1 MNKKKA
7 SIDLVKMG
15 LYILKRIW
23 LVIICAAIGF
33 GVMYWRSTKQPDT
46 YTASGTMYITNNNPN
61 LINYGYTNV
70 SDMSASVQL
79 VNIYSEALKQP
90 TVTGRALT
98 VEIEELNPDGS
109 YVRDE
114 NGAVIKYTL
123 SQRYEGISDAT
134 VAGSISMVSINET
147 PFVRISCRTRN
158 PAMSRDICRADLL
171 VAPDGLTTVVGAGNA
186 VVQTYPERLPGANA
200 RNDMRQ
206 GLTGAL
212 IGAAI
217 GVAILAFFFLMNQ
230 RVEEPKELTEN
241 YTLPILAQVKRRPG
255 KEENAS
261 EFLLDDKSE
270 MDLVESYA
278 KLRMNLLY
286 TLVDKDKHTVLVT
299 SAISGEG
306 KSTITSNLA
315 ISIAM
320 SGKKVIIVDADM
332 RRACQSETF
341 QYDPKSKGLS
351 DVLLGSVELQSAV
364 MKNVRDNLDIL
375 PAGTVPPNPSEL
387 LDSPAMH
394 KLLATLEEHYDLVL
408 LDAPPINI
416 VSDPLALSSQVAGG
430 VFVVRQHFSDHR
442 EIRRAL
448 NAAEMTNLNL
458 LGFVFYGEKIRQGS
472 YYSRKYYHYR
482 GYHYYHKYDTRPR
495 NDEDDEQHG
504 NLSDND
510 MFPGQEARSS
520 TQMWAG
526 SPASLRSPI
535 SEHIEGTDSMMKPQV
550 RLRRTDDD
558 EEAQETGDGTAPS
571 PDGNLSYRRR
581 RSRI

>member
-98 VEIEELNPDGS
+98 TELEELNRDGS
-109 YVRDE
+109 EKVDE
-114 NGAVIKYTL
+114 NGKALPKYTL
-123 SQRYEGISDAT
+123 AGRYGGISDAM
-134 VAGSISMVSINET
+134 VAGCINMVSINET
-147 PFVRISCRTRN
+147 PFVRISCTTGN
-158 PAMSRDICRADLL
+158 PNLSRDICRAVLL
-171 VAPDGLTTVVGAGNA
+171 VAPDGLTRVVGAGNA
-186 VVQTYPERLPGANA
+186 EVQTYPERLPVANG
-200 RNDMRQ
+200 RNDKRQ
-206 GLTGAL
+206 GLIGAL
-212 IGAAI
+212 AGAA
-217 GVAILAFFFLMNQ
+217 VALAILAFFFLKNQ
-230 RVEEPKELTEN
+230 RVEDTKELTDN

-261 EFLLDDKSE
+261 AFLLDDKSD

-286 TLVDKDKHTVLVT
+286 TLVNKDKHTVLVT

-306 KSTITSNLA
+306 KSTITANLA
-315 ISIAM
+315 ISVAM

-332 RRACQSETF
+332 RRACQSEVF
-341 QYDPKSKGLS
+341 QYDAKTKGLS
-351 DVLLGSVELQSAV
+351 DILLGSVEIQNVVL
-364 MKNVRDNLDIL
+364 KNVRECLDIL

-387 LDSPAMH
+387 LESPSMH
-394 KLLATLEEHYDLVL
+394 KLLASLEEQYDLVL

-416 VSDPLALSSQVAGG
+416 VSDPLALSAQVAGG
-430 VFVVRQHFSDHR
+430 IFVVRQHFSDHR
-442 EIRRAL
+442 EIRKAL
-448 NAAEMTNLNL
+448 IAAEMTNLNL
-458 LGFVFYGEKIRQGS
+458 VGFVFYGEKIRQGS

-482 GYHYYHKYDTRPR
+482 GYQNYHKYDTRLK
-495 NDEDDEQHG
+495 DDENAEDQ
-504 NLSDND
+504 
-510 MFPGQEARSS
+510 
-520 TQMWAG
+520 
-526 SPASLRSPI
+526 
-535 SEHIEGTDSMMKPQV
+535 DSKIDAQAT
-550 RLRRTDDD
+550 LRRIDDD
-558 EEAQETGDGTAPS
+558 EEAQKTGNDTAPS
-571 PDGNLSYRRR
+571 PDDNLSYNRR

>member
-23 LVIICAAIGF
+23 LLIICAAIGF
-33 GVMYWRSTKQPDT
+33 GVMYWRATKRPDT

-61 LINYGYTNV
+61 LINYGYTNI

-114 NGAVIKYTL
+114 DNAINKYTL
-123 SQRYEGISDAT
+123 SQRYPGIADST

-147 PFVRISCRTRN
+147 PFVRISCTTTD
-158 PAMSRDICRADLL
+158 PAKSRDICRAVLL
-171 VAPDGLTTVVGAGNA
+171 VAPDALTTVVGAGNA
-186 VVQTYPERLPGANA
+186 VVQTYPERLPNANG
-200 RNDMRQ
+200 RNDQRQ

-212 IGAAI
+212 IGAA
-217 GVAILAFFFLMNQ
+217 VAAALLALLFLMNQ
-230 RVEEPKELTEN
+230 RVEDSKELTDN
-241 YTLPILAQVKRRPG
+241 YKLPILAQVKRRQG

-261 EFLLDDKSE
+261 EFLLNDKSD

-306 KSTITSNLA
+306 KSTITANLA
-315 ISIAM
+315 ISIAI
-320 SGKKVIIVDADM
+320 SGKKVIVVDADM
-332 RRACQSETF
+332 RRACQSDVF

-351 DVLLGSVELQSAV
+351 DVLLGSVEFQDAV
-364 MKNVRDNLDIL
+364 MHDVRENLDVL
-375 PAGTVPPNPSEL
+375 PAGTIPPNPSEL

-394 KLLATLEEHYDLVL
+394 KLLATLEENYDLVL

-416 VSDPLALSSQVAGG
+416 VSDPLALSAHVAGG
-430 VFVVRQHFSDHR
+430 VFVVRQGFSDHR

-495 NDEDDEQHG
+495 DDEDTELDAPDDHG
-504 NLSDND
+504 T
-510 MFPGQEARSS
+510 FPGQEPNQPARN
-520 TQMWAG
+520 
-526 SPASLRSPI
+526 R
-535 SEHIEGTDSMMKPQV
+535 TDSGNAQRTRISDQPEDRNTKAKSQAT
-550 RLRRTDDD
+550 LRRIDDN
-558 EEAQETGDGTAPS
+558 EEAQETGDDTAPS
-571 PDGNLSYRRR
+571 PDGNQSYRRR